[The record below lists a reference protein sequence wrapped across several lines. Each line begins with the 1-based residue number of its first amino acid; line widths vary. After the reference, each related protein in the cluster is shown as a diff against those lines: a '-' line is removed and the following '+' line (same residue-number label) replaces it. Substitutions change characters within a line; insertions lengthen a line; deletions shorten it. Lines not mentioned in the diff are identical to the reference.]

1 MHSSAMD
8 KVEVPDRGSP
18 SRSVSRANEASVCN
32 ENAAPSGRTAARR
45 AAVRDFVDA
54 HGMHRLPSR
63 TQWSVASP
71 FRFLSTNKVMRRALR
86 DQWLDSRR
94 NY

>member
-8 KVEVPDRGSP
+8 KVEVPDRG
-18 SRSVSRANEASVCN
+18 
-32 ENAAPSGRTAARR
+32 
-45 AAVRDFVDA
+45 FVDA